1 MAADVVYVVK
11 KMTEELLHKGPV
23 RFYIITLRITQY
35 NDTEH
40 DDTEHNS
47 TQYDDSDHSQNEK

>member
-1 MAADVVYVVK
+1 MYSVNK
-11 KMTEELLHKGPV
+11 LTEEIVQKGPV

-40 DDTEHNS
+40 DETEHNS
-47 TQYDDSDHSQNEK
+47 TQHDNIDHSQNEK